1 MFIYLFEV
9 LWFAII
15 VVMKPPVSAPG
26 SALPVELPTRA
37 ADWLAG
43 AEQEAAALRARVA
56 LAHASGIRDEELLEG
71 LRRMDV
77 TPATL
82 PALDLAPTIL
92 VGWAD
97 GSMTRLERDRL
108 RALAVIRG
116 VTETHPAWGLLQ
128 HWMLQRPSPHDQRVL
143 LAAVVA
149 RLERL
154 PARMRLKRREAILR
168 DCEAVARAAGR
179 MLGGPK
185 VSREERLA
193 LDELQ
198 TLL

>member
-1 MFIYLFEV
+1 LFEV
-9 LWFAII
+9 SGFAII
-15 VVMKPPVSAPG
+15 ALMKPPVPDSG
-26 SALPVELPTRA
+26 SSRPVEFPTRA
-37 ADWLAG
+37 ADWLAR
-43 AEQEAAALRARVA
+43 AEQEDAALRARLA
-56 LAHASGIRDEELLEG
+56 LAQASGIRDEELLEG
-71 LRRMDV
+71 LRRLGV

-97 GSMTRLERDRL
+97 GAMSRLERDRL

-116 VTETHPAWGLLQ
+116 VAESHPAWGLLQ
-128 HWMLQRPSPHDQRVL
+128 HWMLQRPSPHDERVL

-149 RLERL
+149 RLDRL
-154 PARMRLKRREAILR
+154 PLRIRLKRREAILR

-193 LDELQ
+193 LDELH

>member
-1 MFIYLFEV
+1 VTIITVMNPSV
-9 LWFAII
+9 LTPGA
-15 VVMKPPVSAPG
+15 VAPVAF
-26 SALPVELPTRA
+26 PVRA
-37 ADWLAG
+37 ADWLAR

-56 LAHASGIRDEELLEG
+56 LSQASGIRDEELLEG
-71 LRRMDV
+71 LRRLGV
-77 TPATL
+77 TPASL

-97 GSMTRLERDRL
+97 GSMSRLERDRL

-116 VTETHPAWGLLQ
+116 VSESHPAWPLLQ
-128 HWMLQRPSPHDQRVL
+128 HWMLQRPSAHDERILV
-143 LAAVVA
+143 AALVA

-154 PARMRLKRREAILR
+154 PVRVRRKRRDAILR

-193 LDELQ
+193 LDELHS
-198 TLL
+198 LL

>member
-1 MFIYLFEV
+1 MSQLLRFPGTSV
-9 LWFAII
+9 PGGA
-15 VVMKPPVSAPG
+15 PV
-26 SALPVELPTRA
+26 RA
-37 ADWLAG
+37 ADWLAH

-56 LAHASGIRDEELLEG
+56 LAQASGIRDEEVLEG
-71 LRRMDV
+71 LRRLGV
-77 TPATL
+77 TPACL

-97 GSMTRLERDRL
+97 GAMSRLERDRL

-116 VTETHPAWGLLQ
+116 VTETHPAWPLLQ
-128 HWMLQRPSPHDQRVL
+128 HWMLQRPSPHEEQVL
-143 LAAVVA
+143 LAALVA

-154 PARMRLKRREAILR
+154 PARVRLKRREAILR

-185 VSREERLA
+185 VSREERSA
-193 LDELQ
+193 LDVLQ
-198 TLL
+198 SLL